1 MAQRV
6 RVQREYFL
14 SDVELRKALGV
25 PPSTIILA
33 IERRL
38 ARHKGQAIASLEG
51 SLVTVYDPK
60 EAA

>member
-6 RVQREYFL
+6 RVQSEYFL
-14 SDVELRKALGV
+14 TDVELRKVLGLS
-25 PPSTIILA
+25 PSTIILA

-38 ARHKGQAIASLEG
+38 ARHKGEIIASLEG